1 MKRMDSGRTNI
12 LFVTHAD
19 KKGGAEQSLIH
30 LINYLDVSK
39 YRIYLLC
46 PGDASYLH
54 EIRTEYELFPL
65 RLNSIKKRL
74 GFGYLET
81 VLRMRAFVKRKRID
95 IIHANGWRAPWYAA
109 PLKFMTSSKL
119 VWHHRDYTH
128 LRMFNRVL
136 PRFFD
141 QVICI
146 SRFVASSVQ
155 GANKTIIYNGVDPET
170 ARMPKSR
177 AFMEDDTLI
186 IGMFGRI
193 VEWKRYDLVIE
204 AVKKLA
210 DGKAYNWKLLI
221 VGDASVDGSESYY
234 ADLVRKVRDYG
245 LEENVVFY
253 GYSPRPLDVMKECDL
268 TINFSLN
275 EPFGR
280 VIIESM
286 LVRTP
291 VIVSD
296 SGGAPEI
303 VEETKGGWIVK
314 DGDVEAL
321 YQTIRLVY
329 SKTVDYQELA
339 ERGYAAVMNEFN
351 MNAIARKV
359 ETAYRSLLAGGV
371 AAETAG

>member
-1 MKRMDSGRTNI
+1 MVSGRTNV

-46 PGDASYLH
+46 PGDASYLN
-54 EIRTEYELFPL
+54 EIRTECEHFPL
-65 RLNSIKKRL
+65 RLNSIKKRF
-74 GFGYLET
+74 GFGYVET
-81 VLRMRAFVKRKRID
+81 VLRIKAFVKKNRIE
-95 IIHANGWRAPWYAA
+95 IIHANGWRAPWYTA
-109 PLKFMTSSKL
+109 PLKFMAKSKL
-119 VWHHRDYTH
+119 VWHHRDFTH
-128 LRMFNRVL
+128 LRMFNQVL

-146 SRFVASSVQ
+146 SRFVANSIQ
-155 GANKTIIYNGVDPET
+155 GGNKTIIYNGVDPES
-170 ARMPKSR
+170 ARLPKSR
-177 AFMEDDTLI
+177 KLMEDDTLV
-186 IGMFGRI
+186 IGTFGRI
-193 VEWKRYDLVIE
+193 VEWKRYDLVVE

-210 DGKAYNWKLLI
+210 DDKAYNWKLLI
-221 VGDASVDGSESYY
+221 VGDASVDGSEGYY
-234 ADLVRKVRDYG
+234 SDLVRKVREYG

-253 GYSPRPLDVMKECDL
+253 GYSPRPLEVMKECDL

-286 LVRTP
+286 LARTP

-303 VEETKGGWIVK
+303 VLETKGGFIVK

-321 YQTIRLVY
+321 YRTIRLVY
-329 SKTVDYQELA
+329 DRSVDYEEFA
-339 ERGYAAVMNEFN
+339 DRGYASVMNDFN

-359 ETAYRSLLAGGV
+359 EQTYRSLLAGGKTS
-371 AAETAG
+371 ETAG